1 MAYKNVDLVGLL
13 TGTPTQPIQVSANP
27 RTRIA
32 QQSKEGIE
40 TIASGG
46 RAVGKLFAKLTGREV
61 PDNPMEQLE
70 KLLPNMNP
78 ENPDDLSQLA
88 KLQMASGN
96 QVGAARTIAQRNAIL
111 QAQELSLEKQELED
125 QEVADRISLSTYV
138 QEKYPELPQLAML
151 VQSGVVTAKNLK
163 DFLPDATKGTPAQ
176 FGGSDTWVDEE
187 GNYFYGTQ
195 VKDPRTK
202 TTSTSLSPVDPAG
215 PTAPVGN
222 VTPVSSTGETS
233 AEKQARMIET
243 SEAKEQSKTFV
254 KNKAQAVGGI
264 PALLDNKKNIEE
276 AQKIL
281 ETLPTGGPI
290 NIAAYGIEDFFGLTS
305 GNRADFERVL
315 AMEVYKSLK
324 PIFGGVISEGER
336 ASLLEIAATVGRGNK
351 ANSAIIKRLI
361 KDMNQRISQAK
372 LYSDS
377 EDFDEYNAF
386 VQELLKEDKEPKAEK
401 TRVTWGDL

>member
-1 MAYKNVDLVGLL
+1 MAYQDLVGLL
-13 TGTPTQPIQVSANP
+13 TGTPTQSIQPVSSNP

-32 QQSKEGIE
+32 QQSREGVE

-46 RAVGKLFAKLTGREV
+46 RGVAKLFGKLGGFEIPPTPEEALQAELSGLDLNNMEDMKKLVGVVSRFD
-61 PDNPMEQLE
+61 PLR
-70 KLLPNMNP
+70 
-78 ENPDDLSQLA
+78 A
-88 KLQMASGN
+88 AQMAD
-96 QVGAARTIAQRNAIL
+96 RIK
-111 QAQELSLEKQELED
+111 AQESAMAQKQELED
-125 QEVADRISLSTYV
+125 QEMADRVSLSTYV
-138 QEKYPELPQLAML
+138 QEKYPDKPQLAQL

-233 AEKQARMIET
+233 AEKQARMIKTKEGQ
-243 SEAKEQSKTFV
+243 EQSKTFV

>member
-1 MAYKNVDLVGLL
+1 MAYQDLVGLL
-13 TGTPTQPIQVSANP
+13 TGIPTQPIQP
-27 RTRIA
+27 LTRNQRLA
-32 QQSKEGIE
+32 QG
-40 TIASGG
+40 AAGGG
-46 RAVGKLFAKLTGREV
+46 RAVGKLFAQLTGREV
-61 PDNPMEQLE
+61 PDTPMEQLE

-78 ENPDDLSQLA
+78 ENPDDLTQLA
-88 KLQMASGN
+88 KLQMSSGN

-125 QEVADRISLSTYV
+125 QEMADRVSLSTYV
-138 QEKYPELPQLAML
+138 QEKYPDKPQLAQL
-151 VQSGVVTAKNLK
+151 VQSGIVTAKNLK

-176 FGGSDTWVDEE
+176 FGGSDTWVDSS

-202 TTSTSLSPVDPAG
+202 TTKTSLSPVDPNG
-215 PTAPVGN
+215 PAQPVGN
-222 VTPVSSTGETS
+222 ITPVSSSGETS
-233 AEKQARMIET
+233 EEKQARMIKT
-243 SEAKEQSKTFV
+243 KEGQEQVKTFV
-254 KNKAQAVGGI
+254 SNKAQAVGGI
-264 PALLDNKKNIEE
+264 PALLDNKKNIED

-290 NIAAYGIEDFFGLTS
+290 NLAAYGIEDFLGLTS

-336 ASLLEIAATVGRGNK
+336 ASLLEIAATVGRGNE

-372 LYSDS
+372 LYADS
-377 EDFDEYNAF
+377 ENFEEYNAF
-386 VQELLKEDKEPKAEK
+386 VQELLKEDEEPTTKEQAIN
-401 TRVTWGDL
+401 WGDL

>member
-1 MAYKNVDLVGLL
+1 MADRDLVGLL
-13 TGTPTQPIQVSANP
+13 TGTPTQPIQVSSDP
-27 RTRIA
+27 WQRLA
-32 QQSKEGIE
+32 QRSREGVK
-40 TIASGG
+40 TGASGG

-88 KLQMASGN
+88 KLQMSSGN

-111 QAQELSLEKQELED
+111 EKQQAVLEKQELED
-125 QEVADRISLSTYV
+125 EETADRISLSTYI

-151 VQSGVVTAKNLK
+151 AQSGVVTAKNLK

-176 FGGSDTWVDEE
+176 FGGSDTWVDGQ

-195 VKDPRTK
+195 VKDPITGKTK
-202 TTSTSLSPVDPAG
+202 TSLSPVNPEG
-215 PTAPVGN
+215 PTEPDGK
-222 VTPVSSTGETS
+222 VTPVSSSGETS
-233 AEKQARMIET
+233 AEKQKRLIET
-243 SEAKEQSKTFV
+243 ARVKEQSKTFV
-254 KNKAQAVGGI
+254 KNQAQSVGGL

>member
-1 MAYKNVDLVGLL
+1 MAYQDLVGLL
-13 TGTPTQPIQVSANP
+13 TGTPTQSIQPVSSNP

-32 QQSKEGIE
+32 QQSREGVE

-46 RAVGKLFAKLTGREV
+46 RGVAKLFGKLGGFEIPPTPEEALQAELSGLDLNNMEDMKKLVGVVSRFD
-61 PDNPMEQLE
+61 PLR
-70 KLLPNMNP
+70 
-78 ENPDDLSQLA
+78 A
-88 KLQMASGN
+88 AQMAD
-96 QVGAARTIAQRNAIL
+96 RIK
-111 QAQELSLEKQELED
+111 AQESAMAQKQELED
-125 QEVADRISLSTYV
+125 QEMADRVSLSTYV
-138 QEKYPELPQLAML
+138 QEKYPDKPQLAQL

-233 AEKQARMIET
+233 AEKQERMIET
-243 SEAKEQSKTFV
+243 SEAKEQSKAFV

>member
-1 MAYKNVDLVGLL
+1 MADRDLVGLL
-13 TGTPTQPIQVSANP
+13 TGIPTQPIQVSSDP
-27 RTRIA
+27 WQRLA
-32 QQSKEGIE
+32 QRSREGVKAG
-40 TIASGG
+40 ASGG

-78 ENPDDLSQLA
+78 ENPDDLTQLA
-88 KLQMASGN
+88 KLQMSSGN
-96 QVGAARTIAQRNAIL
+96 QVGAARTIAQRNSIL

-163 DFLPDATKGTPAQ
+163 DFLPDATEDVNAQ

-377 EDFDEYNAF
+377 ENFDEYNAF

>member
-1 MAYKNVDLVGLL
+1 MAYQNVDLVGLL
-13 TGTPTQPIQVSANP
+13 TGTPTQPIQP
-27 RTRIA
+27 LTRNQRLA
-32 QQSKEGIE
+32 QEAGG
-40 TIASGG
+40 GG

-88 KLQMASGN
+88 KLQMSSGN

-125 QEVADRISLSTYV
+125 QGMADRISLSTYV

-163 DFLPDATKGTPAQ
+163 DFLPDATGDVNAQ
-176 FGGSDTWVDEE
+176 FGGSDKWVDEE

-202 TTSTSLSPVDPAG
+202 TTSTSLSPVDASG
-215 PTAPVGN
+215 PTEPVGN
-222 VTPVSSTGETS
+222 VTPVGSSGETS

-243 SEAKEQSKTFV
+243 SGAKEKSKEFV
-254 KNKAQAVGGI
+254 KNKAQAVGGL

-315 AMEVYKSLK
+315 AMETFKSLK
-324 PIFGGVISEGER
+324 PIFGGVISDPER
-336 ASLLEIAATVGRGNK
+336 KALLDIAATVGRGNK

-386 VQELLKEDKEPKAEK
+386 VQELLKEDKEPESENK
-401 TRVTWGDL
+401 RVTWSNL

>member
-1 MAYKNVDLVGLL
+1 MADQDLVGLL
-13 TGTPTQPIQVSANP
+13 TGIPTQPIQP
-27 RTRIA
+27 LTRNQRLA
-32 QQSKEGIE
+32 QG
-40 TIASGG
+40 AAGGG

-78 ENPDDLSQLA
+78 ENPDDLTQLA
-88 KLQMASGN
+88 KLQMSSAN
-96 QVGAARTIAQRNAIL
+96 PVGAAETIARRNAIL
-111 QAQELSLEKQELED
+111 QAQELED
-125 QEVADRISLSTYV
+125 QEMADRISLSTYV

-151 VQSGVVTAKNLK
+151 VQSGVVTSKNLK
-163 DFLPDATKGTPAQ
+163 DFLPDATQGTPAQ

-254 KNKAQAVGGI
+254 KNKAQAVGGL

-336 ASLLEIAATVGRGNK
+336 ASLMEIAATVGRGNK

-361 KDMNQRISQAK
+361 KDMNQRISQAT

-377 EDFDEYNAF
+377 DNFDEYNAF
-386 VQELLKEDKEPKAEK
+386 VQQLLKEDKEPKAEK
-401 TRVTWGDL
+401 TKVNWDDM

>member
-1 MAYKNVDLVGLL
+1 MASRDLVGLL
-13 TGTPTQPIQVSANP
+13 TNTPLSEQPRSFGGNWQEALL
-27 RTRIA
+27 
-32 QQSKEGIE
+32 QQS
-40 TIASGG
+40 ASNAQ
-46 RAVGKLFAKLTGREV
+46 R
-61 PDNPMEQLE
+61 
-70 KLLPNMNP
+70 MNKGVR
-78 ENPDDLSQLA
+78 DLSYNLFKVDMRTPQEKIQEELSSLDLNNA
-88 KLQMASGN
+88 DDMKKLVGIVSRVDPLRAAQMAD
-96 QVGAARTIAQRNAIL
+96 RIK
-111 QAQELSLEKQELED
+111 AQESAVAQKQELED
-125 QEVADRISLSTYV
+125 QEMADRVSLSTYV

-233 AEKQARMIET
+233 AEKQARMIKTKEGQ
-243 SEAKEQSKTFV
+243 EQSKTFV

-315 AMEVYKSLK
+315 AMETFKSLK
-324 PIFGGVISEGER
+324 PIFGGVISDPER
-336 ASLLEIAATVGRGNK
+336 TALLEIAATVGRGNK

>member
-1 MAYKNVDLVGLL
+1 MANPDLVGLL
-13 TGTPTQPIQVSANP
+13 TGVPSQPIQAL
-27 RTRIA
+27 TRNERLVQEA
-32 QQSKEGIE
+32 SK
-40 TIASGG
+40 GG
-46 RAVGKLFAKLTGREV
+46 RAVGKLFGKLIGKEL
-61 PDNPMEQLE
+61 PDTPMEQLE
-70 KLLPNMNP
+70 KLLPNMRADNP
-78 ENPDDLSQLA
+78 KDLTQLA

-96 QVGAARTIAQRNAIL
+96 RAGASQTIAQRNAIL
-111 QAQELSLEKQELED
+111 EKQRVED
-125 QEVADRISLSTYV
+125 QKMADRISLSTYV
-138 QEKYPELPQLAML
+138 QEKYPDKPQLTQL
-151 VQSGVVTAKNLK
+151 VQSGIVTAKNLK

-176 FGGSDTWVDEE
+176 FGGSDTWVDDE

-195 VKDPRTK
+195 VKDPKTK

-222 VTPVSSTGETS
+222 INPVSSTGETS
-233 AEKQARMIET
+233 EEKQARMIET
-243 SEAKEQSKTFV
+243 ARAREQSKTFT

-264 PALLDNKKNIEE
+264 PALLDNKKNIED
-276 AQKIL
+276 AQRIL

-290 NIAAYGIEDFFGLTS
+290 NLAAYGIEDFLGLTS

-336 ASLLEIAATVGRGNK
+336 ASLLEIAATVGRGNE

-372 LYSDS
+372 LYADS
-377 EDFDEYNAF
+377 ENFEEYNAF
-386 VQELLKEDKEPKAEK
+386 VQELLKEDEEPTTKEQAIN
-401 TRVTWGDL
+401 WGDLT

>member
-1 MAYKNVDLVGLL
+1 MAYQDLVGLL
-13 TGTPTQPIQVSANP
+13 TGTPTQSIQPVSSNP

-32 QQSKEGIE
+32 QQSREGVE

-46 RAVGKLFAKLTGREV
+46 RGVAKLFGKLGGFEIPPTPEEALQAELSGLDLNNMEDMKKLVGVVSRFD
-61 PDNPMEQLE
+61 PLR
-70 KLLPNMNP
+70 
-78 ENPDDLSQLA
+78 A
-88 KLQMASGN
+88 AQMAD
-96 QVGAARTIAQRNAIL
+96 RIK
-111 QAQELSLEKQELED
+111 AQESAMAQKQELED
-125 QEVADRISLSTYV
+125 QEMADRVSLSTYV
-138 QEKYPELPQLAML
+138 QEKYPDKPQLAQL

>member
-1 MAYKNVDLVGLL
+1 MANRDLVGLL
-13 TGTPTQPIQVSANP
+13 TNTPLDTQPRSFGGNWREALL
-27 RTRIA
+27 
-32 QQSKEGIE
+32 QQS
-40 TIASGG
+40 ASNAQ
-46 RAVGKLFAKLTGREV
+46 R
-61 PDNPMEQLE
+61 
-70 KLLPNMNP
+70 MNKGVR
-78 ENPDDLSQLA
+78 DLSYNLFGVDMRTPQEKIQAELSGLDLNNMEDMK
-88 KLQMASGN
+88 KLVGVVSRVDPLRAAQMAD
-96 QVGAARTIAQRNAIL
+96 RIK
-111 QAQELSLEKQELED
+111 AQESAMAQKQELED
-125 QEVADRISLSTYV
+125 QEMADRVSLSTYV
-138 QEKYPELPQLAML
+138 QEKYPDKPQLAQL
-151 VQSGVVTAKNLK
+151 VQSGIVTAKNLK
-163 DFLPDATKGTPAQ
+163 DFLPDATGDVNAQ
-176 FGGSDTWVDEE
+176 FGGSDKWVDEK

-202 TTSTSLSPVDPAG
+202 ITSTSLSPVLRGG

-222 VTPVSSTGETS
+222 ITPVSSSGETS

-243 SEAKEQSKTFV
+243 KEGQEQVKTFV

-264 PALLDNKKNIEE
+264 PALLDNKKNIED

-290 NIAAYGIEDFFGLTS
+290 NLAAYGIEDFFGLTS

-336 ASLLEIAATVGRGNK
+336 TSLLEIAATVGRGNE
-351 ANSAIIKRLI
+351 ANTAIIKRLI

-377 EDFDEYNAF
+377 ENFEEYNAF
-386 VQELLKEDKEPKAEK
+386 VQELLKEDEEPTTKEQAIN
-401 TRVTWGDL
+401 WGDL

>member
-1 MAYKNVDLVGLL
+1 MASRDLVGLL
-13 TGTPTQPIQVSANP
+13 TNTPLSEQPRSFGGNWQEALL
-27 RTRIA
+27 
-32 QQSKEGIE
+32 QQS
-40 TIASGG
+40 ASNAQ
-46 RAVGKLFAKLTGREV
+46 R
-61 PDNPMEQLE
+61 
-70 KLLPNMNP
+70 MNKGVR
-78 ENPDDLSQLA
+78 DLSYNLFKVDMRTPQEKIQEELSSLDLNNA
-88 KLQMASGN
+88 DDMKKLVGIVSRVDPLRAAQMAD
-96 QVGAARTIAQRNAIL
+96 RIK
-111 QAQELSLEKQELED
+111 AQESAVAQKQELED
-125 QEVADRISLSTYV
+125 QEMADRVSLSTYV

-243 SEAKEQSKTFV
+243 KTKAEEAKTFV
-254 KNKAQAVGGI
+254 KNKAQAVGGL
-264 PALLDNKKNIEE
+264 PALLDNKKNIED

-315 AMEVYKSLK
+315 AMETFKSLK

>member
-1 MAYKNVDLVGLL
+1 
-13 TGTPTQPIQVSANP
+13 
-27 RTRIA
+27 
-32 QQSKEGIE
+32 
-40 TIASGG
+40 
-46 RAVGKLFAKLTGREV
+46 
-61 PDNPMEQLE
+61 
-70 KLLPNMNP
+70 MNP
-78 ENPDDLSQLA
+78 ENPDDLTQLA
-88 KLQMASGN
+88 KLQMSSGN

-125 QEVADRISLSTYV
+125 QEVADRVSLSTYV
-138 QEKYPELPQLAML
+138 QEKYPKLPQLAML

-163 DFLPDATKGTPAQ
+163 DFLPDATGDVNAQ
-176 FGGSDTWVDEE
+176 FGGSDTWVDEK

-243 SEAKEQSKTFV
+243 KTKAEEAKTFV

-264 PALLDNKKNIEE
+264 PALLGNKKNIEE

-336 ASLLEIAATVGRGNK
+336 ASLMEIAATVGRGNK

-361 KDMNQRISQAK
+361 KDMNQRIKQAE
-372 LYSDS
+372 LYSNS
-377 EDFDEYNAF
+377 ESFDEYNAF
-386 VQELLKEDKEPKAEK
+386 VQGLLKEDKEPESKNE
-401 TRVTWGDL
+401 RVTFGMLKKRAGK